1 MQIVRM
7 NNLRDE
13 SLTFVE
19 SSSQPLFQGRL
30 RVHRRQSNRVTP
42 FNLVILFDLAFIGL
56 LFAILFTRLVTL
68 PGMNIDFVK
77 TDLQVHASNSNVC
90 ILTLE
95 NAETIFFDG
104 GIYNMRT
111 IDSALKNFLLKDVSR
126 KGTSLIIRSDS
137 QMDLESFL
145 NLCSMVED
153 AGYRNIQIL
162 GQSKEQNSYD
172 DNSRQN

>member
-1 MQIVRM
+1 MSNSR
-7 NNLRDE
+7 NE

-19 SSSQPLFQGRL
+19 SASQPLFQGRL
-30 RVHRRQSNRVTP
+30 RVHRRQSNRGTP
-42 FNLVILFDLAFIGL
+42 FNLVILIDLAFIGL

-77 TDLQVHASNSNVC
+77 TDLKLNASHSNVV

-95 NAETIFFDG
+95 NSDTIFFNG
-104 GIYNMRT
+104 GVFNMQT
-111 IDSALKNFLLKDVSR
+111 IESALNNYLQKVSSR

-153 AGYRNIQIL
+153 AGYKNIQIL
-162 GQSKEQNSYD
+162 GQSKALNGL
-172 DNSRQN
+172 

>member
-1 MQIVRM
+1 MRIVSM
-7 NNLRDE
+7 DNSRDE

-19 SSSQPLFQGRL
+19 SVSQPLFQGRL
-30 RVHRRQSNRVTP
+30 RVHRRQSNRGTP
-42 FNLVILFDLAFIGL
+42 FNLVILIDLAFIGL

-77 TDLQVHASNSNVC
+77 TDLQLHASHSNVV

-95 NAETIFFDG
+95 NSDTIFFDG
-104 GIYNMRT
+104 GIFNMQT
-111 IDSALKNFLLKDVSR
+111 IESALINYLQKDASR

-153 AGYRNIQIL
+153 AGYKNIQIL
-162 GQSKEQNSYD
+162 GQSKTLNGL
-172 DNSRQN
+172 